1 MPDGGRPCLV
11 GRCKKKKE
19 KKMALA
25 FHADPPPIT
34 VRVKPSPPRG
44 GKRERISKRK
54 IQVLRGGQQGRGVQN
69 IPHGLVSS
77 VKLGDT
83 WGLRGRRSVSA
94 SAWCR

>member
-1 MPDGGRPCLV
+1 
-11 GRCKKKKE
+11 
-19 KKMALA
+19 MALA